1 MRARVTMHSS
11 PLNQPP
17 TWSRAPTRSRQA
29 SESRRASLASLLSCI
44 KFRATNTR
52 GSFPGVARLFEFPDL
67 PFKVLDL
74 ARLVGQLPLILS
86 GLLVQSRHRYTM
98 RSHLCHS
105 PKKVPCRG
113 RADTRQGTPRQATL
127 FLASPTTSPE
137 STHYANG
144 LRGAPPVIA
153 GGVLGCVISCVV
165 CPAGAVGGA
174 VGAPPLAWRGL

>member
-1 MRARVTMHSS
+1 MHSS

-86 GLLVQSRHRYTM
+86 GLLVQSRHRYSM

-105 PKKVPCRG
+105 PKKPPAVVERTHGGGHPGKRRSSSRRPPLPQNRRTTQTG
-113 RADTRQGTPRQATL
+113 SAEPRPSS
-127 FLASPTTSPE
+127 LASRSAGSSVASSAPLVQQAEPL
-137 STHYANG
+137 A
-144 LRGAPPVIA
+144 LRRWRGAA
-153 GGVLGCVISCVV
+153 CNL
-165 CPAGAVGGA
+165 
-174 VGAPPLAWRGL
+174 